1 MLVSR
6 ELLAEDPRPCRRLV
20 GAVCRVL
27 TQSAC
32 CDAYPRRCQHEP
44 PLHAAFHR
52 AEPGQDERGA
62 AAGRPG
68 RRRRPSRQAEERRP
82 QHGGRAGRP
91 PGRAGAHRQPQLPLL
106 RAAHALALQQD
117 PAHRFQGNSGR
128 SGWRE
133 DRQRPVDRRGD
144 QGRAVARQA
153 GLGSRKG
160 PARRPVVHP
169 SALRTRGMLRCRGD
183 PRWGRG
189 WGRWWR
195 GPASVGRRG
204 LRGTV
209 EKIKGALPQRRPRRA
224 GGTSSPGSGPSL

>member
-52 AEPGQDERGA
+52 AEPRQDERGV

-68 RRRRPSRQAEERRP
+68 RRRCPGRQAEERRP
-82 QHGGRAGRP
+82 QHGGGAGRP

-106 RAAHALALQQD
+106 CAAYALALQQD
-117 PAHRFQGNSGR
+117 PAHRFQGIGPER
-128 SGWRE
+128 VVG
-133 DRQRPVDRRGD
+133 G
-144 QGRAVARQA
+144 QA
-153 GLGSRKG
+153 EAGEAG
-160 PARRPVVHP
+160 
-169 SALRTRGMLRCRGD
+169 GD
-183 PRWGRG
+183 PRGQRPGGRG
-189 WGRWWR
+189 RILER
-195 GPASVGRRG
+195 GPRSPGWVFLAWD
-204 LRGTV
+204 
-209 EKIKGALPQRRPRRA
+209 A
-224 GGTSSPGSGPSL
+224 GGCCVAVATLGRHSSQLSGAASQEG